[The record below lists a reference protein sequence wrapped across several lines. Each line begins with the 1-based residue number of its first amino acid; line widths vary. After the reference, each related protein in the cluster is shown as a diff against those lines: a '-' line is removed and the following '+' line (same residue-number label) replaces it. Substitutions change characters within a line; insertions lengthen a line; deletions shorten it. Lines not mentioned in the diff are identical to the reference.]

1 MRRLALVALLFVT
14 GCASSPF
21 GPPDLSQFTSSNSAK
36 NAAVNCLNWNGTG
49 GTLVWLQVNQEAGVI
64 KDGGISVT
72 RDCTVNT
79 ESKAPVKT
87 PAAK

>member
-1 MRRLALVALLFVT
+1 MRRFVVALLLLVT
-14 GCASSPF
+14 GCATSPF
-21 GPPDLSQFTSSNSAK
+21 GPPDLSQFTSSNAAK

-64 KDGGISVT
+64 KDGGINVT
-72 RDCTVNT
+72 RDCTVST
-79 ESKAPVKT
+79 QSTTPPRA